1 MLAVFCPNVFLVRCP
16 CGSIISEEDFS
27 CHILGVTA
35 QLSEAI
41 TLMCQASLLPHVG
54 NWYLESVTQVAM
66 KNTALLMTV
75 ATAMMTRS
83 VFKIILMRGI
93 FK

>member
-1 MLAVFCPNVFLVRCP
+1 MLVVLCPNVFLVRCP
-16 CGSIISEEDFS
+16 CGSSVSVEDSS

-54 NWYLESVTQVAM
+54 FWY
-66 KNTALLMTV
+66 
-75 ATAMMTRS
+75 
-83 VFKIILMRGI
+83 
-93 FK
+93 